1 MGPTLEP
8 IVRPEF
14 IYFLTKV
21 NTLISALSVMSV
33 ITFGIALMSG
43 IYAFTQVGG
52 KRFAKLKQK
61 IVYTEQYLTPEQLVS
76 LISYINEKAEYDV
89 CAKFHKRYKRICIIS
104 SILFFTSAIGAMVIP
119 DRDTIISMYAAS
131 LVTPISIDV
140 PSMSTGESIQII
152 IDRMARYNKALG
164 GRK

>member
-43 IYAFTQVGG
+43 IYA
-52 KRFAKLKQK
+52 
-61 IVYTEQYLTPEQLVS
+61 EQYLTPEQLVS
-76 LISYINEKAEYDV
+76 LISYINEKAEYDI